1 MSQYAI
7 ANIRIP
13 LKIVGS
19 NYEILNERIHIDL
32 EPCNELPEIQPNMDS
47 VAEQM
52 KLLFSGGGGGYQE
65 PTNTSDFSND
75 LYEDIEPEPDKEPD
89 KEAESEPDKEAELKS
104 ESELKSELEPVQEH
118 KYILSANP
126 TIPRNRLNIT
136 FKKRLSKNN
145 LTRNKYHL

>member
-52 KLLFSGGGGGYQE
+52 KLLFSGSGSGYQE

-75 LYEDIEPEPDKEPD
+75 LYEDKEPEPDKEPD
-89 KEAESEPDKEAELKS
+89 KEPESESEP
-104 ESELKSELEPVQEH
+104 ELKSELEPVQEH

>member
-52 KLLFSGGGGGYQE
+52 KLLFSDSGSGYRE
-65 PTNTSDFSND
+65 PTNTS
-75 LYEDIEPEPDKEPD
+75 EPEPEP
-89 KEAESEPDKEAELKS
+89 EPESEP
-104 ESELKSELEPVQEH
+104 EPVTVQEP

-126 TIPRNRLNIT
+126 TVPRNRLNNT

-145 LTRNKYHL
+145 ITQKKYHL